1 MLHQRAYHS
10 PGIKNMQDFYRL
22 IAAWQPFF
30 ISLAAISATL
40 VGLLFVA
47 ISLHPNG
54 SDPGN
59 KANLR
64 RLAQHTFADFVQV
77 LFVGFCF
84 SVPKMVPT
92 FYGAAMLLIV
102 AVSLQPVWAQLSAAW
117 RDRSHALHRQH
128 LLRRLSLSLLGRV
141 LLLVGAGELL
151 VRQPTLDSVQ
161 QSVFFVFSG
170 SVVLLISAM
179 RNAWFLLMQEL
190 E

>member
-1 MLHQRAYHS
+1 
-10 PGIKNMQDFYRL
+10 MQDFYRL
-22 IAAWQPFF
+22 IVAWQPFF

-47 ISLHPNG
+47 ISLHPGG
-54 SDPGN
+54 SDPGG
-59 KANLR
+59 KANLQ

-77 LFVGFCF
+77 LFVGFF
-84 SVPKMVPT
+84 LSVPEMVPT

-102 AVSLQPVWAQLSAAW
+102 AVSLRPVWVQLSAAW
-117 RDRSHALHRQH
+117 RDRIHAPHRQH
-128 LLRRLSLSLLGRV
+128 LLRRLGLSLLGRV

-151 VRQPTLDSVQ
+151 LLQPNLGTVR

-179 RNAWFLLMQEL
+179 RNAWFLLLQDL